1 MLLID
6 SLQNIGFTSY
16 EARVFAALMKNETAT
31 VSTLS
36 TDSGV
41 PSSAIYGALKKLE
54 KKGLIEVQ
62 NTRPVRYKCLPP
74 EDAVNKLKRS
84 FEEECDN
91 ILLELDG
98 IYRSSAEEKVEEA
111 IWTINGVR
119 NVADKIIQLIG
130 DAQEEILVLSSSMPF
145 NTLAEKYP
153 LLKKDN
159 DTIMHL
165 FNTKIK
171 EGVNVRFVS
180 STEAEARKLSANVPL
195 ASVRVNAKPDMPCEL
210 KSFVIVVDSS
220 EILIDIIKEE
230 QGEADLKAIWT
241 NGKEFSAT
249 LSHLLNAKWETSE
262 HFEPV

>member
-1 MLLID
+1 MILIE
-6 SLQNIGFTSY
+6 SLQGIGFTSY
-16 EARVFAALMKNETAT
+16 EARVFAALVKNENAT

-62 NTRPVRYKCLPP
+62 NTRPVRYKSLSP

-84 FEEECDN
+84 FEEECDI
-91 ILLELDG
+91 ILLELDR
-98 IYRSSAEEKVEEA
+98 IYSTSAEEKYEEA
-111 IWTINGVR
+111 VWTISGVR

-145 NTLAEKYP
+145 NTLAKKYP
-153 LLKKDN
+153 LLGKDYE
-159 DTIMHL
+159 TIMHL
-165 FNTKIK
+165 FNTKIE
-171 EGVNVRFVS
+171 EGVKVRFVS
-180 STEAEARKLSANVPL
+180 STEDEACKLSKKIPL
-195 ASVRVNAKPDMPCEL
+195 ASVRLNPEPDIPCEM
-210 KSFVIVVDSS
+210 KSFVIVVDNS
-220 EILIDIIKEE
+220 EILIDIIKED

-249 LSHLLNAKWETSE
+249 LSHLLNAKWELSE
-262 HFEPV
+262 KYEPL